1 MRKKLYHNTTNC
13 IRNTK
18 QLTLHQIEPSLIL
31 AAHKQH
37 DYYSISREISVSY
50 SKAQHNPLVSKE
62 NHVCVVPMSFS
73 VVIARVVHFVDQIVM
88 TRSIHS
94 N

>member
-1 MRKKLYHNTTNC
+1 
-13 IRNTK
+13 
-18 QLTLHQIEPSLIL
+18 
-31 AAHKQH
+31 
-37 DYYSISREISVSY
+37 VSY